1 MPARARGLTRAGR
14 PAAVAIA
21 VAAGLAACAGVP
33 SAASRTPTP
42 RPTVVL
48 VPTPSP
54 TAQLVGTTRTVLS
67 PLGLRIHSAPVLD
80 SKNVLGG
87 FSQGRTFT
95 VLEYQS
101 GGGGW
106 FRVQGRTLTGWV
118 VADPT
123 LTAVGTFNAYS
134 EANGVTALYP
144 QTWGFQQESFGS
156 LFVPQQGS
164 TESAVLE
171 LASSL
176 KAFGAAGLPGYT
188 QSSSTPVLVCG
199 YTGTVSYYVKQ
210 TPYSG
215 PTPAPLPVA
224 RQPFYA
230 EVRFTIDS
238 THAMLIG
245 FNYQDSSQLEVFSD
259 LYNSVAFPFP
269 LCEKPAAPTPS
280 P

>member
-1 MPARARGLTRAGR
+1 MTRAGL
-14 PAAVAIA
+14 PAAVATG
-21 VAAGLAACAGVP
+21 VAALLAACAGVP
-33 SAASRTPTP
+33 STPSRTPTP
-42 RPTVVL
+42 RPTVVV

-80 SKNVLGG
+80 SKNVVGG

-95 VLEYQS
+95 VLAYQS

-123 LTAVGTFNAYS
+123 LTAAGTFNPYS

-144 QTWGFQQESFGS
+144 QTWGFQQESSGS

-164 TESAVLE
+164 TESALLE
-171 LASSL
+171 MASSL
-176 KAFGAAGLPGYT
+176 KSFGAAGLPGYT

-215 PTPAPLPVA
+215 PTPPPLPVA

-245 FNYQDSSQLEVFSD
+245 FNYESSSQLDVFSD

-269 LCEKPAAPTPS
+269 LCEKTAPPTAAP
-280 P
+280 